1 MKDTRHYVLCIDNEG
16 LEASLETRKIYVALT
31 DPKSAQHGLIRVVD
45 ESGEDYLLPADQF
58 VEVELPEAAREAFP
72 KAA

>member
-1 MKDTRHYVLCIDNEG
+1 MKDTHHYVVCIDNKG
-16 LEASLETRKIYVALT
+16 LEASLEPRKIYVALT
-31 DPKSAQHGLIRVVD
+31 DPSVAEHGLIRVLD
-45 ESGEDYLLPADQF
+45 ESGEDYLLPAEHF